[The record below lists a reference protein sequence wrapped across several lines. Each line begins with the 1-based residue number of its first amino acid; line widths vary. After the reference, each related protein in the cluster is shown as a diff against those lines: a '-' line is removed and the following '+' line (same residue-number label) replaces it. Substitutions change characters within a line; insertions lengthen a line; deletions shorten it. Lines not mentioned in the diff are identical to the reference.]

1 MIPQPP
7 RGPAPEAV
15 RGLPAPPAT
24 APPRPDDLTAP
35 GPGPTGLPAVDWS
48 FPKALLVGL
57 VTNLVI
63 AQIVVAG
70 LLLAILAVS
79 SSTDVTS
86 DSALIYVSVAAD
98 IAWLA
103 GMLVWLAHW
112 HPGWRERIGIFFGNR
127 GLRDGVFG
135 AIGGVILYPVIA
147 FAVGIPLTILFHL
160 LSGQEATTPEQLP
173 SDLPTTTAV
182 VSAILAVV
190 VAPIVEE
197 LFFRGILFRSVRD
210 RRGFWVGAIVS
221 GLLFGVVHYVP
232 AAWQDTVLLQSIM
245 VFTGI
250 GLAWIYERRG
260 NLVANIAAHMAFNTI
275 GIILILFVQ

>member
-1 MIPQPP
+1 VIPQPP
-7 RGPAPEAV
+7 PGAEPGALE
-15 RGLPAPPAT
+15 GMPAPPAIM
-24 APPRPDDLTAP
+24 PPRPDELTAP
-35 GPGPTGLPAVDWS
+35 GPGPKGLPAVDWS

-70 LLLAILAVS
+70 VLLAVLGVS
-79 SSTDVTS
+79 SSTDIG
-86 DSALIYVSVAAD
+86 DSVLIYVSVVTD
-98 IAWLA
+98 LAWFA
-103 GMLVWLAHW
+103 GMLVWLFRW
-112 HPGWRERIGIFFGNR
+112 HPGWRERIGVFFGTR
-127 GLRDGVFG
+127 GLRDGLFG

-147 FAVGIPLTILFHL
+147 FVVGIPLTILFNL
-160 LSGQEATTPEQLP
+160 LSGQETTTPEQLP
-173 SDLPTTTAV
+173 SNLPATAAV
-182 VSAILAVV
+182 VSAILAVL

-210 RRGFWVGAIVS
+210 RRGFWMGAIVS
-221 GLLFGVVHYVP
+221 GLLFGLVHYVP
-232 AAWQDTVLLQSIM
+232 AAWQDTLLLQSIM

-275 GIILILFVQ
+275 GIILILFVK

>member
-1 MIPQPP
+1 M
-7 RGPAPEAV
+7 
-15 RGLPAPPAT
+15 PAPPAIQ
-24 APPRPDDLTAP
+24 PPRPDELTAP
-35 GPGPTGLPAVDWS
+35 GAGPKGLPAVDWS

-63 AQIVVAG
+63 AQVVVAG
-70 LLLAILAVS
+70 ILLAVLGVS

-86 DSALIYVSVAAD
+86 DNVLIYVSVVTD
-98 IAWLA
+98 LAWFA
-103 GMLVWLAHW
+103 GMMVWLSRW
-112 HPGWRERIGIFFGNR
+112 HPGWRQRIGVFFGNR

-147 FAVGIPLTILFHL
+147 LVVGIPLTILFNL
-160 LSGQEATTPEQLP
+160 LSGQETTTPEQLP
-173 SDLPTTTAV
+173 SDLPTTAAV
-182 VSAILAVV
+182 VAAILAIV

-197 LFFRGILFRSVRD
+197 LFFRGILFRSIRD

-221 GLLFGVVHYVP
+221 GLVFGLVHYVP
-232 AAWQDTVLLQSIM
+232 AAWQDTLLLQSIM

-260 NLVANIAAHMAFNTI
+260 NLVANIATHMVFNSI
-275 GIILILFVQ
+275 GLILILFVQ